1 MPSGGILERLYAR
14 RRFGIRPG
22 IDRVRLMLDRLGN
35 PEHSFR
41 SIHVVGTNGKGS
53 TSAFLAGILTAA
65 GLRSALF
72 TSPHLVS
79 FSERFRIDG
88 REITHDRLEALLETI
103 LAIAPEEATFF
114 EIVTCLAAL
123 YFCEERVDIAVMEAG
138 MGGRSDATAA
148 LPGIMTIITPI
159 SLDHC
164 DYLGTTLEKITAEK
178 AAIAEAATPVVIG
191 RQPREVHDAIR
202 DCLQQ
207 RSSRLIWA
215 GSSFSAHWNSDATL
229 DYQGIHTTL
238 SQLFP
243 GIPGR
248 YQADNAA
255 LALAA
260 AEVLRPLGIDLT
272 ETALREGLA
281 AARWPGRME
290 TIPGSP
296 PLLLDGAHNPAGSA
310 ALAQALT
317 AYRYR
322 KLFLVIGIMADK
334 VVSDIVSALAPLAA
348 TCYCVAP
355 AIERAM
361 DDVKLAAIV
370 RELGLPALACGSVAS
385 GIQAAQR
392 DAQPDDL
399 ILVCG
404 SLFTV
409 GEAKAWLAGIE
420 FEGIRG

>member
-1 MPSGGILERLYAR
+1 MPLGGTLERLYAR

-35 PEHSFR
+35 PEKSYR

-53 TSAFLAGILTAA
+53 TSAFLASILTAA
-65 GLRSALF
+65 GLRSAMF

-79 FSERFRIDG
+79 FTERFRIDG
-88 REITHDRLEALLETI
+88 HEMSQQRLEPLLDDV
-103 LAIAPEEATFF
+103 LAVAPQEATFF

-123 YFCEERVDIAVMEAG
+123 YFSEERVDIAVMEAG

-148 LPGIMTIITPI
+148 LPGIMTVITPI
-159 SLDHC
+159 SLEHC

-178 AAIAEAATPVVIG
+178 AGIAEVDTAIVIG
-191 RQPREVHDAIR
+191 RQPLEVHNAIA

-207 RSSRLIWA
+207 KCSRLVWA

-229 DYQGIHTTL
+229 DYQGIHATL
-238 SQLFP
+238 GHLSP

-260 AEVLRPLGIDLT
+260 AEMLIPLGVDLT
-272 ETALREGLA
+272 ETALRKGISA
-281 AARWPGRME
+281 AHWPGRME
-290 TIPGSP
+290 TVPGAP

-317 AYRYR
+317 EYRYR

-334 VVSDIVSALAPLAA
+334 DVSDIVSALAPLAA

-361 DDVKLAAIV
+361 DDVKLAATIM
-370 RELGLPALACGSVAS
+370 ELGFPALACGSVAS
-385 GIQAAQR
+385 GIQSAQR
-392 DAQPDDL
+392 DAEPLDL

-409 GEAKAWLAGIE
+409 GEAKAWLAGKE